1 MKYPLKTFLVYDND
15 CEKKDEFYQLF
26 YQLLCRNVE
35 QPTSQNIGIPL
46 YPITNI
52 NDRITEYNTD
62 ENEKNIFFILADINL
77 LNNKQI
83 WGDYLK
89 ELIKRSE
96 LDSTLKVLT
105 IAAHK
110 LAFND
115 KLLKDFNMI
124 DAEKCFDNNNAN
136 FATRIYDFCLKSLLN
151 TDRLQIFISH
161 TKKDSD
167 KHGLNV
173 AEKFRKKIACE
184 TKFTFFF
191 DANNIQ
197 DGNHFADVIEKNVEK
212 SLLLILNSDSYCS
225 RDWCQRE
232 IMVARK
238 CNCPYIVV
246 DLIEDK
252 SERIFPY
259 MGNAPCIRYNENWED
274 VVLLLVKTALL
285 NIFGMT
291 FLTYV
296 KQERNLN
303 DTEVVMGVPD
313 LYKVI
318 NIDKPNILYSLPPLM
333 YSEKQLMEK
342 CFPTKKFLTPLD
354 IHKIDFK
361 LKKIAISIAE
371 PSNGAMYKYNK
382 YMLYDLI
389 SELAR
394 FILICNGYIIYG
406 GDLRKNGIT
415 ECFFDLISSYTDNND
430 SSKEEFVM
438 TNFLSEASSCSME
451 DKVKYAQNRIELKVV
466 PTVGSTGKSFK
477 ENALTSMRVERNE
490 NTDILIA
497 IGGKISGYSGK
508 MPGILEEVSLAMDK
522 KIPIYLLSSFGGM
535 TKIIWDIKYGKISE
549 REISCQLLKCPKLG
563 DNYDNL
569 EEIMKICKRIREYPY
584 FNLNIHDES
593 LLHNCLD
600 IYKIVETLINAM
612 GEYQINA

>member
-89 ELIKRSE
+89 KLIKRSE

-173 AEKFRKKIACE
+173 AEKFREKIACE

-197 DGNHFADVIEKNVEK
+197 DGACFADEINKNVEQ
-212 SLLLILNSDSYCS
+212 SLLLVLNSDSYCS

-232 IMVARK
+232 I
-238 CNCPYIVV
+238 IV

-285 NIFGMT
+285 NIFGVN
-291 FLTYV
+291 FLKYI
-296 KQERNLN
+296 KQERKLKN
-303 DTEVVMGVPD
+303 TEVIMGVPD

-318 NIDKPNILYSLPPLM
+318 NIDKPKILYSLPPLM
-333 YSEKQLMEK
+333 YSEKKLMEE
-342 CFPTKKFLTPLD
+342 CFATKEFLTPLD
-354 IHKIDFK
+354 IHKVDFK
-361 LKKIAISIAE
+361 SKRIAISIAE
-371 PSNGAMYKYNK
+371 PSNIAICKYNK

-406 GDLRKNGIT
+406 GDLRKHGIT

-430 SSKEEFVM
+430 SSEKDYVM
-438 TNFLSEASSCSME
+438 TNFLSETSSCSME
-451 DKVKYAQNRIELKVV
+451 DKVKYAQNHIELKVV
-466 PTVGSTGKSFK
+466 RTVNRSEKRFK
-477 ENALTSMRVERNE
+477 ENALTSMRMERNE

-497 IGGKISGYSGK
+497 IGGKISGYSGR
-508 MPGILEEVSLAMDK
+508 MPGILEEVLLAMK
-522 KIPIYLLSSFGGM
+522 RKIPIYLLSSFGGM
-535 TKIIWDIKYGKISE
+535 TKIIYDIKYGNINE
-549 REISCQLLKCPKLG
+549 HEFACQLFSCPKYNKEVNCELREVYR
-563 DNYDNL
+563 D
-569 EEIMKICKRIREYPY
+569 IRNYPY
-584 FNLNIHDES
+584 FNPNICDETFLNNS
-593 LLHNCLD
+593 LD
-600 IYKIVETLINAM
+600 VYKVVETLINAM
-612 GEYQINA
+612 GDCRINA